1 MIPRRTWTEIRWTL
15 KNGKS
20 NVTLEWENFSTYQTF
35 MKPDMQSADLKAEF
49 TIGGSKNILG
59 FSGIISYFEYN
70 RISSKNLENPI
81 PVPKCVVAFEGK
93 YTKITKQVRTFISS
107 AI

>member
-1 MIPRRTWTEIRWTL
+1 
-15 KNGKS
+15 
-20 NVTLEWENFSTYQTF
+20 
-35 MKPDMQSADLKAEF
+35 MKPDMQSADLNAEF
-49 TIGGSKNILG
+49 TLGGSKNILG

-70 RISSKNLENPI
+70 RISCKNLENPI

-93 YTKITKQVRTFISS
+93 YTKITKQVRTFIGS